1 MTTKEMIELV
11 QQHHPHMG
19 ETEIIKLLNRAKND
33 FCAKTEIVK
42 KKYTSVSGAYADD
55 SSGET
60 ATTADRRYYTLS
72 KFILKIRD
80 VWLNDVRIS
89 RMIGKPIIDDDTSES
104 D

>member
-11 QQHHPHMG
+11 QQHHSHMG
-19 ETEIIKLLNRAKND
+19 EVEIIKLLNRAKDD
-33 FCAKTEIVK
+33 FCAKTEIIK
-42 KKYTSVSGAYADD
+42 KTYTSVSGDYADD
-55 SSGET
+55 SSGES

-72 KFILKIRD
+72 KFILKIND